1 MKNVSIYKFVLHDLN
16 LSVYQMKV
24 HVNIVFFNLMFISYI
39 ITIGLFIGVPIKGKT
54 EVKVGETVH
63 LEGLIQFCSS
73 VRYLKWQ
80 KRHGEN
86 FIDINTQKP
95 KYQGTR
101 NYLPNPKLV
110 INDIELEDGV
120 EYRVKFQ
127 RISKTEYSKVHRIKT
142 LPIEGKRVKI

>member
-1 MKNVSIYKFVLHDLN
+1 ML
-16 LSVYQMKV
+16 
-24 HVNIVFFNLMFISYI
+24 ISYI
-39 ITIGLFIGVPIKGKT
+39 FTIDLYTGVPIKGKT

-73 VRYLKWQ
+73 IRYLKWQ
-80 KRHGEN
+80 KRHAEN

-120 EYRVKFQ
+120 EYRIRFQ
-127 RISKTEYSKVHRIKT
+127 RISKTEFSKIHRIKT
-142 LPIEGKRVKI
+142 LPIEGKFCEILNITYTCCKQFLF

>member
-1 MKNVSIYKFVLHDLN
+1 
-16 LSVYQMKV
+16 MKV
-24 HVNIVFFNLMFISYI
+24 HVEIVFFKYDVYLLYI

-63 LEGLIQFCSS
+63 LEGLIEFCSS

-80 KRHGEN
+80 KRHAGN

-142 LPIEGKRVKI
+142 LPIEGKPCENLNIIYTCCKQFLFYRQT